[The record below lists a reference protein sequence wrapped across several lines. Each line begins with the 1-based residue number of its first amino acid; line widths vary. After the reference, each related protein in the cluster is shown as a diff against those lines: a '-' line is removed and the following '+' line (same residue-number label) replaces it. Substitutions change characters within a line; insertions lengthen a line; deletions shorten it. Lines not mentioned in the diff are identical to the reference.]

1 MTISQLTDYLK
12 ISPNRTSPRNHKIDT
27 VTIHCTAGQCSV
39 ESLGKMFENPER
51 KASSNYCVDKDGFI
65 GCYVE
70 ECDRA
75 WSSSNRDN
83 DNRAITIE
91 VSSDAKAPYAVNSK
105 AMDSLIDLLVD
116 ICKRNQIKQLLWKAD
131 KSLVGQVEL
140 QNMTVHR
147 WFANKECP
155 GEYLY
160 TRMGDIAEK
169 VNQRLKKDR
178 MSVLYDRLHKC
189 AEEIKDIEKE
199 LKELREE

>member
-83 DNRAITIE
+83 DNRAVTIE

-105 AMDSLIDLLVD
+105 AMDSLIELLVD

-131 KSLVGQVEL
+131 KSLVGQVDK

-155 GEYLY
+155 GEFLY
-160 TRMGDIAEK
+160 VRMGAIAEK
-169 VNQRLKKDR
+169 VNERLKTKR
-178 MSVLYDRLHKC
+178 KTELYERLKEI
-189 AEEIKDIEKE
+189 AVEIKAIEQ
-199 LKELREE
+199 ELRTL